1 MEIRHIKNSDD
12 LFAISRIYE
21 RSWKYAYSG
30 IIPKSYLDGIPSGK
44 WVPHLD
50 NAKMNTLVAV
60 EKGEFI
66 GTASYCKS
74 RFSDF
79 KDFGEIVSIYFL
91 PEYMGKGYGK
101 KLIKAVIEELMKLGY
116 RDILLWVLED
126 NKRARVFFMKRQAL
140 PLVIVFWMTTS
151 AEKNC
156 GKLCTA
162 IILFKSQ
169 LVRPRIIRGE
179 TALRA
184 VHPAPHC
191 SITVL
196 QQAPFYHK

>member
-1 MEIRHIKNSDD
+1 
-12 LFAISRIYE
+12 
-21 RSWKYAYSG
+21 
-30 IIPKSYLDGIPSGK
+30 
-44 WVPHLD
+44 
-50 NAKMNTLVAV
+50 MNKLVAV

-74 RFSDF
+74 SFSDF

-126 NKRARVFFMKRQAL
+126 NKRAKVFMKKQAL

-151 AEKNC
+151 AERNC

-162 IILFKSQ
+162 IILCKSQ
-169 LVRPRIIRGE
+169 LGRPRIIRGA

-184 VHPAPHC
+184 VHPATPVVAPSSSRLH
-191 SITVL
+191 SITNEPPAAV
-196 QQAPFYHK
+196 

>member
-1 MEIRHIKNSDD
+1 MEIRHIKKSDD

-44 WVPHLD
+44 WIPHLD

-126 NKRARVFFMKRQAL
+126 NKRARVFYEKAGFTFGNCFLDDNIGGKKLREAL
-140 PLVIVFWMTTS
+140 YCYHIV
-151 AEKNC
+151 
-156 GKLCTA
+156 
-162 IILFKSQ
+162 
-169 LVRPRIIRGE
+169 
-179 TALRA
+179 
-184 VHPAPHC
+184 
-191 SITVL
+191 
-196 QQAPFYHK
+196 

>member
-184 VHPAPHC
+184 VHPAPPC